1 MNFIYK
7 EFVYKE
13 CVYVNLKVKF
23 VYLGFTE
30 FIHQDYTGVYLP
42 KVYLQKPVTTQKYN
56 FRYILLL
63 ADLLITDFLFMYLL
77 LLFEK
82 TFTQY

>member
-1 MNFIYK
+1 MNVIYK
-7 EFVYKE
+7 EFVYIE
-13 CVYVNLKVKF
+13 FVYVNLKVKF

-42 KVYLQKPVTTQKYN
+42 KVYLQKPVTTQKDN

-77 LLFEK
+77 FFLWK
-82 TFTQY
+82 SFTQY